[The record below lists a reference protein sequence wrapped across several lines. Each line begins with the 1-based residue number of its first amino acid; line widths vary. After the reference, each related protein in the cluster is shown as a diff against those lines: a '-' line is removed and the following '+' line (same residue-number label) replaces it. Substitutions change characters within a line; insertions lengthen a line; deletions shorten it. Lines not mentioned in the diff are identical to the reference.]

1 MPAKARTD
9 SHGRLLV
16 TEKCSWYSLRLPKGS
31 FMNAK
36 SRNNMDRF
44 EAGPSS
50 SCRTWFRR
58 CAAGLASVMMS
69 AALVPA
75 AAQTVAKPPVKTPS
89 AGGNSFAGPGD
100 VRYQPSRDVQDR
112 RIDMFIGDWRD
123 SMPRHAYGSLV
134 LRDILTRGD
143 NYSPPQPGAV
153 LQAANFLAYAR
164 LQAGNST
171 TPSTLT
177 HEQNVFYVT
186 GGSGEITAGGKTS
199 ALHRDIAVFMPAD
212 LEFVMKN
219 TGSDALTMYVV
230 SEPVPDGFVPA
241 KAMLVTD
248 EREVPVRTPMA
259 ASPFTLPGASGH
271 WAHVVRDL
279 FSKTDG
285 LATIG
290 DVITVTIDP
299 MTMGEP
305 HPHNP
310 GQEEIWAA
318 LEGDSLAF
326 IGAELRVQ
334 HP

>member
-1 MPAKARTD
+1 MRRNGTNAWL
-9 SHGRLLV
+9 HG
-16 TEKCSWYSLRLPKGS
+16 TSLAFLALPLFS
-31 FMNAK
+31 MA
-36 SRNNMDRF
+36 
-44 EAGPSS
+44 
-50 SCRTWFRR
+50 T
-58 CAAGLASVMMS
+58 LS
-69 AALVPA
+69 AV
-75 AAQTVAKPPVKTPS
+75 AQVVAKPPVKTPS
-89 AGGNSFAGPGD
+89 AGGNSFDGPGD
-100 VRYQPSRDVQDR
+100 VRYQAGRDAQDR

-143 NYSPPQPGAV
+143 NYAPPQPGAI
-153 LQAANFLAYAR
+153 LQAANFLAYGR
-164 LQAGNST
+164 LQPGNST
-171 TPSTLT
+171 TPTRLT
-177 HEQNVFYVT
+177 REQNVFYIS
-186 GGSGEITAGGKTS
+186 GGSGEITAGGKTA
-199 ALHRDIAVFMPAD
+199 ALHRDIAVFIPAD

-219 TGSDALTMYVV
+219 TGNDTLTMYVV
-230 SEPVPDGFVPA
+230 SEPVPEGFVTG

-248 EREVPVRTPMA
+248 EREVPVRAPMA

-290 DVITVTIDP
+290 DIITVTINP

-318 LEGDSLAF
+318 IDGDSLAF
-326 IGAELRVQ
+326 LGTELRVQ
-334 HP
+334 HPGMAYMIRPDQSMTHSNINAGDAPVKFLWFSGSSIKR